1 MLNDRKIFLTKNGA
15 IGEWGRPI
23 HVSTSLVHA
32 NKLNESAN
40 LTAKAAL
47 HGFSRMLAVEL
58 AAGYFITWAYLD

>member
-1 MLNDRKIFLTKNGA
+1 M
-15 IGEWGRPI
+15 
-23 HVSTSLVHA
+23 STSLVHA

-58 AAGYFITWAYLD
+58 AAGYFITWAYLN